1 MTLTTIEYGS
11 IASSEVMNE
20 NFSYLDGKISDSV
33 SNINTSISSITSNI
47 ATINSRITGVSEDVN
62 TDIQE
67 LSTKLEEFKA
77 KIQIALNSACLLPIW
92 NSCKELDLSENYQ
105 AESNGFIL
113 AIPVNNSVGTISI
126 NNKTIN
132 AKTITNIYDNAAQL
146 MTIPVRKDDVISC
159 TLTLTNAY
167 FVPASTFN
175 IDDIVLDK

>member
-67 LSTKLEEFKA
+67 LSTKLEEF
-77 KIQIALNSACLLPIW
+77 LVLLLSACCRLV
-92 NSCKELDLSENYQ
+92 
-105 AESNGFIL
+105 A
-113 AIPVNNSVGTISI
+113 GTS
-126 NNKTIN
+126 
-132 AKTITNIYDNAAQL
+132 L
-146 MTIPVRKDDVISC
+146 
-159 TLTLTNAY
+159 
-167 FVPASTFN
+167 
-175 IDDIVLDK
+175 